1 MLCVLKEKEKK
12 LDYSIKH
19 GQAKLFLLDME
30 DCGHIL
36 HACVQVSMWLF
47 PSVEILDFDFIFI
60 IYALKCQHHA
70 TPTKHVFILFF

>member
-36 HACVQVSMWLF
+36 YACVQVSM
-47 PSVEILDFDFIFI
+47 
-60 IYALKCQHHA
+60 
-70 TPTKHVFILFF
+70 